1 MGSKFKIWI
10 ILEYVSLSLF
20 FAMSAWA
27 QGATI
32 VRPSRV
38 SKESRELKI
47 APVLAGLRIGDSIE
61 KGIIAIGKPLTKE
74 TLGVGEN
81 APISYKSESSG
92 ISFVATQAEGIG
104 IIFITY
110 RDAGEL
116 DGLRVGDSFKNV
128 LAKWGPP
135 ASGNNH
141 NALWLSGK
149 YVITLAFDDSGR
161 ISRLGIGVGMN
172 IPI

>member
-10 ILEYVSLSLF
+10 ILACVSLSLF
-20 FAMSAWA
+20 FAVSSSWS
-27 QGATI
+27 QGAAI
-32 VRPSRV
+32 VRPSKV

-47 APVLAGLRIGDSIE
+47 TPVLAGLRIGDSIE
-61 KGIIAIGKPLTKE
+61 KGIIAIGKPLTTK

-81 APISYKSESSG
+81 APISYKNESSG

-104 IIFITY
+104 IIFVTY
-110 RDAGEL
+110 RNAGEL
-116 DGLRVGDSFKNV
+116 DGLQVGDSFGNV

-141 NALWLSGK
+141 NALWL
-149 YVITLAFDDSGR
+149 TERFRLA
-161 ISRLGIGVGMN
+161 
-172 IPI
+172 